1 MNTENL
7 MMYLMAIILITGI
20 ILNVREAIK
29 EDDYTPKE

>member
-1 MNTENL
+1 MNNENI

-20 ILNVREAIK
+20 ILNVREALE